1 LRTTQVIPV
10 AVLNERRASAK
21 REGQH
26 DDHCQG
32 NQPEAEHHAEASWAE
47 VTAFILRMYDAP
59 PLR

>member
-1 LRTTQVIPV
+1 VIPV